1 MAKRSPA
8 FQWVTLLICSLVLS
22 LVLLHFH
29 FPAALLLGPMVIGV
43 VMSLSGAT
51 IRINNRFFIASQAI
65 IGCMIAQNLSSSILV
80 SLAAN
85 WPIVLFV
92 LFSTLFASG
101 LSGWLLVRF
110 SDLPGSTGAWG
121 SSPGGAAAMVAMSEE
136 FGADV
141 RLVAF
146 MQYLR
151 VLFVAGSAALI
162 VRLALGS
169 EAQAVVQELIWFPS
183 LDWNFA
189 ATIALAVIA
198 GWLGRR
204 LRIPSGT
211 MLLPMLVGAVFHAGD
226 VFVIQL
232 PEWLLAMAYAFIG
245 WSVGLRFNRAVFML
259 ALKTLPQIVIS
270 ILALMS
276 LCALMALLLTKILGM
291 DFLTAYLA
299 TSPGGLDTVAI
310 IAAGS
315 GVDMSFVMAMQ
326 TLRLFSIL
334 MTGPAMARFISR
346 RAPRKPKPLA

>member
-1 MAKRSPA
+1 MAERSPI
-8 FQWVTLLICSLVLS
+8 FQWVILLTLSLLLS
-22 LVLLHFH
+22 LVMLHFH
-29 FPAALLLGPMVIGV
+29 IPAAMLLGPMVVGV
-43 VMSLSGAT
+43 TMSLFGAT
-51 IRINNRFFIASQAI
+51 VRIDNRFFISSQAI
-65 IGCMIAQNLSSSILV
+65 LGCMIAQNLSSSILV

-85 WPIVLFV
+85 WPIVLSI
-92 LFSTLFASG
+92 LLATLFASG
-101 LSGWLLVRF
+101 MSGWLLVRF
-110 SDLPGSTGAWG
+110 SNLPGTTGAWG

-136 FGADV
+136 YGADV

-151 VLFVAGSAALI
+151 VLFVAGSAALV
-162 VRLALGS
+162 VRIAMGG
-169 EAQAVVQELIWFPS
+169 EAQSVVQELIWFPP
-183 LDWNFA
+183 LGWDFV
-189 ATIALAVIA
+189 ATLALAAIA

-204 LRIPSGT
+204 LRFPSGT
-211 MLLPMLVGAVFHAGD
+211 MLFPMLIGAGLHAGD
-226 VFVIQL
+226 VLTIQL

-245 WSVGLRFNRAVFML
+245 WSVGLRFNRAVFLL
-259 ALKTLPQIVIS
+259 ALRTLPQIVIS

-276 LCALMALLLTKILGM
+276 LCALMALALTKVLDM

-334 MTGPAMARFISR
+334 MTGPAMAKFISR
-346 RAPRKPKPLA
+346 HAPRKAEN